1 MLTPNNFRSEGSQFF
16 SNYMNPEQ
24 PLDQGSFGKLC
35 FTLRSIKSKCWQLQV
50 RNQAIQLFRPSRSLV
65 PSIYLVSHSDWQIRQ
80 RRAPSEAPTTGKI
93 YRTRKKKNVRIWNI
107 SSWKYIWLFSDDM
120 FFFPKYWGNFSASQ
134 LQLIFYLQPMTS
146 WVPRH
151 STN

>member
-50 RNQAIQLFRPSRSLV
+50 RNQAIEIFRPSRSLV

-93 YRTRKKKNVRIWNI
+93 CRTRKKMEGKRLRAEKTFGCYIMSTMNI
-107 SSWKYIWLFSDDM
+107 YVLFVLKTE
-120 FFFPKYWGNFSASQ
+120 P
-134 LQLIFYLQPMTS
+134 I
-146 WVPRH
+146 
-151 STN
+151 